1 MQKNS
6 MEPMNKTELIFWVF
20 SSQPWRL
27 AHNENKHS
35 AVKYLQQPISNE
47 AITTLSQEEKPSGL
61 KHYN

>member
-1 MQKNS
+1 M
-6 MEPMNKTELIFWVF
+6 KTV
-20 SSQPWRL
+20 
-27 AHNENKHS
+27 HNENKHS